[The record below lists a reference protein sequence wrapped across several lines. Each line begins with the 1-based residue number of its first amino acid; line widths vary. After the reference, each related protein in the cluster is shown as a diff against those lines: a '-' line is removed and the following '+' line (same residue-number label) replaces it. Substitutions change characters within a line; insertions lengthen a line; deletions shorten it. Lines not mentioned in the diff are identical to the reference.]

1 MRNLRFMMV
10 FLALFGIFFLGF
22 PSLFLAD
29 EPGTDT
35 ESSTQVKKEV
45 KEALQAIKGYSV
57 EKRDDAVKKTRM
69 VMQDLDVRIQD
80 LEDKIQDHWARM
92 DEAARR
98 NARATLQALREK
110 RSELAEWSGGVKYS
124 SAKAWDHVKQG
135 FLDSYTSLRD
145 AFDKAEDEFHAD
157 EAGRVSNK

>member
-92 DEAARR
+92 DEAA
-98 NARATLQALREK
+98 QAL
-110 RSELAEWSGGVKYS
+110 GG
-124 SAKAWDHVKQG
+124 HVG
-135 FLDSYTSLRD
+135 VAR
-145 AFDKAEDEFHAD
+145 
-157 EAGRVSNK
+157 G